1 MTRPGV
7 NEFNRRVIE
16 EFRAGAGV
24 IVGRFEGMPLLLLTT
39 RGARSGRGHTTP
51 LAFLEDGG
59 RLVVFGSKGGAPGN
73 PDWYYNLLAQ
83 PTATVELGDES
94 FAVDATVVTGEE
106 RERLFAAQAALR
118 PQFAE
123 YQARITRVIPVI
135 VLERKR

>member
-94 FAVDATVVTGEE
+94 FAVDATVGS
-106 RERLFAAQAALR
+106 RAARAQRWCSPTTA
-118 PQFAE
+118 FS
-123 YQARITRVIPVI
+123 
-135 VLERKR
+135 